1 MNPNPELIKQLLKA
15 KSPEEVQAILGD
27 KVDAEELSALLDALE
42 KTPKEAVTALDD
54 DDLDNV
60 SGGLAFEGGFSLNAW
75 LGGLLRE
82 LLKKNSA
89 GKAGDL
95 LYRGESATPSDLLY
109 RGESVKASD
118 LLQRGSAGKPED
130 LLYRGGGSKLTLL

>member
-75 LGGLLRE
+75 LGSLLRE

-89 GKAGDL
+89 DKAGDL
-95 LYRGESATPSDLLY
+95 LYRGESATPSDLL
-109 RGESVKASD
+109 
-118 LLQRGSAGKPED
+118 QRGSAGKPDD

>member
-42 KTPKEAVTALDD
+42 KSPKEAVTALDD
-54 DDLDNV
+54 DDLDAV
-60 SGGLAFEGGFSLNAW
+60 SGGRAFEGGFSLNTW
-75 LGGLLRE
+75 LGSLLRD

-89 GKAGDL
+89 GKPDDL
-95 LYRGESATPSDLLY
+95 LYRGEIAQP
-109 RGESVKASD
+109 SD
-118 LLQRGSAGKPED
+118 LLQRGGAGKPDD

>member
-27 KVDAEELSALLDALE
+27 KVDAEELSALLYALE

-75 LGGLLRE
+75 LGSLLRE

-89 GKAGDL
+89 DKAGDL
-95 LYRGESATPSDLLY
+95 LYRGESATPSDLL
-109 RGESVKASD
+109 
-118 LLQRGSAGKPED
+118 QRGSAGKPDD